1 MKSKN
6 KVNENKDADKALKKQ
21 QKREKK
27 AAAKAAKAADKRVKK
42 TAKKASGTKP
52 GKDKRV
58 AHNTGKTAGIM
69 KKVASGVKKVPGTIA
84 GIFKKKPKDGRK
96 KAKISIKLEILF
108 LTLLPLIVM
117 AVIIALYAHQSMQ
130 KSIAD
135 QALNGLKDLCYS
147 VKGTYDTLD
156 SDMYEM
162 NGDYLR
168 KGQYE
173 ITKNEKMLENFVHES
188 DAQISLYYGDKVV
201 ATSLTSHLTGK
212 KIHGVTAP
220 ESIVKTVVDGK
231 EEYSTSKDQINDDKY
246 YSYYIPLKN
255 PGGAVVGMIWAGK
268 PAKSIDKSITESTTG
283 ILLVSVIILV
293 LAAILVLVISNR
305 LGQAIRKAE
314 GMLGNISEGN
324 LNVAI
329 DKKIVNRKD
338 ELGLMA
344 QALSGLMNELQGV
357 IRSVKDSSVVLADA
371 GQNLNDF
378 ANSTRQTAD
387 EINSAVGDISKGAL
401 TQVEDTENAMN
412 QVDYMGNTIDQIVNR
427 AGTLFQTSEAMEIS
441 KNDAEEII
449 SQLTVSSEKTYE
461 AVRSIERQ
469 VNLTD
474 ESVGE
479 IQEAVKLISS
489 IASETNLL
497 SLNASIEAARA
508 GEAGKGF
515 AVVATEIQK
524 LADES
529 SRSAKKIGEVIKN
542 LSAESKNTVDAM
554 ESIHAIIEEQQTKL
568 QQTKDKFEDVSQ
580 GIQSSM
586 NEIKEIRN
594 DSNACGGARV
604 QVTDAIRSLSAVAE
618 QNAAATEQT
627 TASMDELN
635 KTMSILAEKADELGV
650 LANSMQE
657 RLEFFKL

>member
-1 MKSKN
+1 
-6 KVNENKDADKALKKQ
+6 
-21 QKREKK
+21 
-27 AAAKAAKAADKRVKK
+27 
-42 TAKKASGTKP
+42 
-52 GKDKRV
+52 
-58 AHNTGKTAGIM
+58 
-69 KKVASGVKKVPGTIA
+69 
-84 GIFKKKPKDGRK
+84 
-96 KAKISIKLEILF
+96 
-108 LTLLPLIVM
+108 
-117 AVIIALYAHQSMQ
+117 
-130 KSIAD
+130 
-135 QALNGLKDLCYS
+135 
-147 VKGTYDTLD
+147 
-156 SDMYEM
+156 
-162 NGDYLR
+162 
-168 KGQYE
+168 
-173 ITKNEKMLENFVHES
+173 
-188 DAQISLYYGDKVV
+188 
-201 ATSLTSHLTGK
+201 
-212 KIHGVTAP
+212 
-220 ESIVKTVVDGK
+220 
-231 EEYSTSKDQINDDKY
+231 
-246 YSYYIPLKN
+246 
-255 PGGAVVGMIWAGK
+255 
-268 PAKSIDKSITESTTG
+268 
-283 ILLVSVIILV
+283 
-293 LAAILVLVISNR
+293 
-305 LGQAIRKAE
+305 
-314 GMLGNISEGN
+314 
-324 LNVAI
+324 
-329 DKKIVNRKD
+329 
-338 ELGLMA
+338 
-344 QALSGLMNELQGV
+344 
-357 IRSVKDSSVVLADA
+357 
-371 GQNLNDF
+371 
-378 ANSTRQTAD
+378 
-387 EINSAVGDISKGAL
+387 
-401 TQVEDTENAMN
+401 
-412 QVDYMGNTIDQIVNR
+412 MGNTIDQIVNR